1 VDATTPGRPWD
12 VLLIGGASGVG
23 KTTVA
28 GRLARDLGVG
38 VAEVD
43 DLHTAVTTMTT
54 PEQQPLLHHWQTS
67 PAAASMS
74 AEEIVDLHVSVSR
87 LLVPVVR
94 TVCEQHAEDGSPVI
108 LEGDYLVPEIMD
120 PRQGWKAGT
129 LERVRAVFLY
139 EPDVDQ
145 VVSNLYRRE
154 PHAGDQSGRARVTQM
169 FGHWLREEC
178 RHRPAASIEVRP
190 LATAPER
197 ILAALDRP
205 AD

>member
-120 PRQGWKAGT
+120 PRRAGRQG
-129 LERVRAVFLY
+129 R
-139 EPDVDQ
+139 
-145 VVSNLYRRE
+145 S
-154 PHAGDQSGRARVTQM
+154 SGSARCSCTNRTSTR
-169 FGHWLREEC
+169 W
-178 RHRPAASIEVRP
+178 
-190 LATAPER
+190 
-197 ILAALDRP
+197 
-205 AD
+205 